1 MNYLI
6 EEERR
11 RNVGTTST
19 QTAAFTI
26 INKRGKKKKSTWLTC
41 TYYKIRGHMEKDYF
55 KKYPY
60 KRPKGINNSL
70 NNVKAN
76 TALTEEIKETATV
89 FSTYSVRDHTR
100 RNIYD

>member
-19 QTAAFTI
+19 QIAAFTVT
-26 INKRGKKKKSTWLTC
+26 NKRGKKKRSTWLTY
-41 TYYKIRGHMEKDYF
+41 TYYKIRGYIEKDYF
-55 KKYPY
+55 KKYPH

-76 TALTEEIKETATV
+76 TASTEEIEEKAAI
-89 FSTYSVRDHTR
+89 FSIYSVENHTKK
-100 RNIYD
+100 NI